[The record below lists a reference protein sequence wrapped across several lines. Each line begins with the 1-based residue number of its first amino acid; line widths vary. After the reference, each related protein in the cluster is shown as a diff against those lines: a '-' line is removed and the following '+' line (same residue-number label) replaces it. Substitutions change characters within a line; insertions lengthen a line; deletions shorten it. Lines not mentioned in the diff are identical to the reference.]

1 MFGRAK
7 LQDVQ
12 TVNLWLGA
20 SVMLEYPIEEAKAL
34 LVRWQAELARVV
46 GKAGRQGHGFQP

>member
-1 MFGRAK
+1 
-7 LQDVQ
+7 
-12 TVNLWLGA
+12 
-20 SVMLEYPIEEAKAL
+20 MLEYPIEEAKAL